1 MAPRHFLTLLD
12 LAPAELRALLQRA
25 IELKQRHRRGE
36 AHTPLAHKTL
46 AMIFDK
52 SSTRTRVSF
61 EAGITQLGGNAM
73 FLSPNDTQLG
83 RGEPIDDT
91 ARVISRMVDAIVIR
105 TFEHRK
111 VETFAA
117 HSRVPVIN
125 ALTDLHHPCQ
135 LLADIQTWIEARG
148 DIAGKTAAWIGDG
161 NNMCHSWMH
170 AAKQFGF
177 HLNIAAPAGYEPK
190 PEVLAQ
196 CREHVSL
203 GQEPKTAARAADVI
217 VTDTW
222 ASMGQ
227 EQEKEAR
234 KTAFAGFMVDSKMM
248 QTAHRDAIFMHC
260 LPAYRGMEVAADVI
274 DGPQSVVWDE
284 AENRLHAQ
292 KALLEFLLG
301 RTLSVS
307 AVNADAAN

>member
-12 LAPAELRALLQRA
+12 LTPAELRALLQRA
-25 IELKQRHRRGE
+25 IELKQLHRRGE
-36 AHTPLAHKTL
+36 VHIPLAHKTL

-83 RGEPIDDT
+83 RGEPIEDT

-117 HSRVPVIN
+117 HSQVPVIN

-135 LLADIQTWIEARG
+135 LLADIQTWIEVRG
-148 DIAGKTAAWIGDG
+148 DVAGKTAAWIGDG

-196 CREHVSL
+196 CREHISL
-203 GQEPKTAARAADVI
+203 GRDPKAAARGADVI

-227 EQEKEAR
+227 EQEKDAR
-234 KTAFAGFMVDSKMM
+234 KKAFAGFMVDSQMM
-248 QTAHRDAIFMHC
+248 QAAHRDAIFMHC
-260 LPAYRGMEVAADVI
+260 LPAYRGMEVAAEVI
-274 DGPQSVVWDE
+274 DGSQSVVWDE
-284 AENRLHAQ
+284 AENRLHVQ
-292 KALLEFLLG
+292 KAAMAL
-301 RTLSVS
+301 TLR
-307 AVNADAAN
+307 

>member
-12 LAPAELRALLQRA
+12 LTPAELRALLQRA
-25 IELKQRHRRGE
+25 IELKQLHRRGE
-36 AHTPLAHKTL
+36 VHIPLAHKTL

-83 RGEPIDDT
+83 RGEPIEDT

-117 HSRVPVIN
+117 HSQVPVIN

-148 DIAGKTAAWIGDG
+148 DVAGKTAAWIGDG

-203 GQEPKTAARAADVI
+203 GHDPKAAARGADVV

-234 KTAFAGFMVDSKMM
+234 KKAFAGFMVDSKMM
-248 QTAHRDAIFMHC
+248 QAAHRDAIFMHC
-260 LPAYRGMEVAADVI
+260 LPAYRGMEVAAEVI
-274 DGPQSVVWDE
+274 DGSQSVVWDE

-292 KALLEFLLG
+292 KALLEFLL
-301 RTLSVS
+301 
-307 AVNADAAN
+307 AAR